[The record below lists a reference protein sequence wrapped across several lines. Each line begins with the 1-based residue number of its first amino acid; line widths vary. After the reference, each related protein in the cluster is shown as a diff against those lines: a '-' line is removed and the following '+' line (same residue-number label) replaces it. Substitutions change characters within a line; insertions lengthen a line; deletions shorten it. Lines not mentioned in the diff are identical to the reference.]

1 MISYLGKNINRSRY
15 LINLTLQTRSIHGHR
30 YKDESLGVFIPPIY
44 QTAIFEQPGFT
55 RKSDREVD
63 LKYSREENLTVR
75 AVRALEKILT
85 MLEEGEDTL
94 CFSSGMAAISTIYYS
109 VLKKNDK
116 IVLPAESY
124 GTTLQLGEKLRG
136 FGVEVKISWPDT
148 EDIIESIDKHTKLVL
163 IETITNPTLRVF
175 DIPEI
180 LNVCKE
186 NGALLIVDNTFATPY
201 LYKPFKDGVEVVVHS
216 LTKYLSGHNDV
227 VGGVIISRKERIL
240 ELWDWRRMLGTIL
253 PPFEAFLIIRGL
265 KTFELRMEKHCKNA
279 QAMAEYL
286 EDHPKIKEV
295 IYPGLPTSKYY
306 RLASRLFKKRFGG
319 VVSFRIRGGEEEVKK
334 LMNSLKIIKPAPSLG
349 GAESI
354 LTYPIIS
361 AASTIPKDVREKLG
375 ITEDLLRFSLGLE
388 DLEDLIQDI
397 DSALNSI

>member
-1 MISYLGKNINRSRY
+1 
-15 LINLTLQTRSIHGHR
+15 
-30 YKDESLGVFIPPIY
+30 
-44 QTAIFEQPGFT
+44 
-55 RKSDREVD
+55 
-63 LKYSREENLTVR
+63 
-75 AVRALEKILT
+75 
-85 MLEEGEDTL
+85 
-94 CFSSGMAAISTIYYS
+94 MAAISTIYYS
-109 VLKKNDK
+109 LLKKNDK
-116 IVLPAESY
+116 IVLSAESY

-148 EDIIESIDKHTKLVL
+148 EDIIESIDKRTKLVL

-175 DIPEI
+175 DVPEI
-180 LNVCKE
+180 LKVCKE
-186 NGALLIVDNTFATPY
+186 NDALLIVDNTFATPY
-201 LYKPFKDGVEVVVHS
+201 LYKPFKDGVEAVIHS

-227 VGGVIISRKERIL
+227 IGGAVISRKERIL

-279 QAMAEYL
+279 QAIAEYL

-306 RLASRLFKKRFGG
+306 RLASRLFKNRFGG
-319 VVSFRIRGGEEEVKK
+319 VVSFRIRGGEREAKK

-349 GAESI
+349 GAESL
-354 LTYPIIS
+354 LTYPVIS
-361 AASTIPKDVREKLG
+361 AALTIPKDIREKLG
-375 ITEDLLRFSLGLE
+375 ITEDLLRFSAGLE

-397 DSALNSI
+397 DNALNNI